1 MTEKQSLKS
10 SIDDWHRYMCL
21 ARDGSIAREALPL
34 PSVDI
39 AAALVGVR
47 RSGKTYKAIQTSSS
61 LPVSKVLYY
70 NFEDPLFIV
79 DNHVSLLDELL
90 ATAQEYRST
99 PIELL
104 ILDEIQNV
112 SGWERWLRKI
122 IDQKLYRVI
131 ITGSSASLLGSELA
145 TSLTGRCLEYKVW
158 PLSFGEFCRFKNIDR
173 SSPKNQLLSAI
184 REFMT
189 WGSLPEVTRED
200 REELKKKILQQYLGD
215 IVHRDVVNRRSI
227 RNKRVLDQI
236 VTYYLT
242 NISSLHS
249 YTALSKAFA
258 TTSDT
263 ACEYSRSLEEA
274 FLIFEVNRY
283 HQNLKVQARDPKKVY
298 AVDMGLRSALSRSIH
313 DDSARLLENVVY
325 LELRRRDLQISYF
338 KEKYEVDF
346 VISENYKATE
356 IIQVCYDL
364 SNSETRDRELRGLA
378 ECMDKVGLASGTIV
392 SFDHEEIINLGGK
405 IVNVVPVYQW
415 LS

>member
-1 MTEKQSLKS
+1 MVAKQELIR
-10 SIDDWHRYMCL
+10 SIDEWHKYMCL
-21 ARDGSIAREALPL
+21 VRDSSIIRETLELPTA
-34 PSVDI
+34 DI

-47 RSGKTYKAIQTSSS
+47 RSGKTYKAIQASLS
-61 LPVSKVLYY
+61 LPVSKVFYY
-70 NFEDPLFIV
+70 NFEDPIFIT
-79 DNHVSLLDELL
+79 DNRVALLDELL
-90 ATAQEYRST
+90 ATAQEYR
-99 PIELL
+99 PVPFELL

-112 SGWERWLRKI
+112 LGWERWLRKI

-158 PLSFGEFCRFKNIDR
+158 PLSFSEYCRFKNIDR
-173 SSPKNQLLSAI
+173 TSPRSQMLSAI

-189 WGSLPEVTRED
+189 WGSLPEVAKQEAD
-200 REELKKKILQQYLGD
+200 ELKQKILQQYLGD
-215 IVHRDVVNRRSI
+215 IVHRDVVNRHSI

-258 TTSDT
+258 TTPDT
-263 ACEYSRSLEEA
+263 ASEYSRALEEA
-274 FLIFEVNRY
+274 FLTFEVTRY

-298 AVDMGLRSALSRSIH
+298 AVDLGLRSAISRSVH

-325 LELRRRDLQISYF
+325 LELRRRELQISYF
-338 KEKYEVDF
+338 KEKYELDF
-346 VISENYKATE
+346 VVSENYKAKE
-356 IIQVCYDL
+356 VIQVCYDL
-364 SNSETRDRELRGLA
+364 SNSGTRERELRGLK
-378 ECMDKVGLASGTIV
+378 ECMDKVGLTSGTIV
-392 SFDHEEIINLGGK
+392 SFDHEENIESDGK
-405 IVNVVPVYQW
+405 MVNVVPVYKW